1 MKAVKT
7 PRRRVTLAAVVPS
20 LQIELDGDWRRYSCL
35 VAKVFGVQ
43 DLVTIA
49 GDNHGSLVRLKL
61 AQQPPSPVAEMAE
74 AGS

>member
-1 MKAVKT
+1 M
-7 PRRRVTLAAVVPS
+7 PRAAPALSGVF
-20 LQIELDGDWRRYSCL
+20 LLIRCL

-49 GDNHGSLVRLKL
+49 GDNHGALVRLKL
-61 AQQPPSPVAEMAE
+61 AQLPLNTVIEMAE

>member
-7 PRRRVTLAAVVPS
+7 PCRRVTLAAVVPS
-20 LQIELDGDWRRYSCL
+20 LQIELGATGGVTL
-35 VAKVFGVQ
+35 TLIAKVFGVQ

-49 GDNHGSLVRLKL
+49 GDNHGALVRLKL
-61 AQQPPSPVAEMAE
+61 ARQPLSPVIEMAE

>member
-35 VAKVFGVQ
+35 VAKAFGVQ

-49 GDNHGSLVRLKL
+49 GDNHEALVRLKL
-61 AQQPPSPVAEMAE
+61 ARQPLSPVIEMAE

>member
-20 LQIELDGDWRRYSCL
+20 QQIELDGDWRHYSCL

-49 GDNHGSLVRLKL
+49 GDNHGALVRLKL
-61 AQQPPSPVAEMAE
+61 ARQPLSPVIEMAE

>member
-1 MKAVKT
+1 MIGA
-7 PRRRVTLAAVVPS
+7 
-20 LQIELDGDWRRYSCL
+20 GGNCWRYSCL

-49 GDNHGSLVRLKL
+49 GNNHGALVRLKL
-61 AQQPPSPVAEMAE
+61 AQLPLNTVIEMAE

>member
-20 LQIELDGDWRRYSCL
+20 LQIALDGDWRHYSCL
-35 VAKVFGVQ
+35 VEKVFGVQ

-49 GDNHGSLVRLKL
+49 GDNHGALVRLKL
-61 AQQPPSPVAEMAE
+61 AQLPLNTVIEMAE